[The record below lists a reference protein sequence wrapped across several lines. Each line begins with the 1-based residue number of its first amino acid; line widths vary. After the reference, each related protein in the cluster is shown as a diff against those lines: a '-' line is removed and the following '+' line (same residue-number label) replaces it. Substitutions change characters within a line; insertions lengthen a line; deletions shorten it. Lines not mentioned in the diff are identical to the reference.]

1 MSCIPSLLRGL
12 NKVNDRA
19 LGDKQR
25 DVNVVKTYPN
35 AMAKFTRL
43 FIQRESPFQK
53 KKDYS
58 ERVTHHATQFVPE
71 PC

>member
-1 MSCIPSLLRGL
+1 MIGRWVISKEMLMLSKHILMLWQNLHVSLYKER
-12 NKVNDRA
+12 V
-19 LGDKQR
+19 
-25 DVNVVKTYPN
+25 
-35 AMAKFTRL
+35 L
-43 FIQRESPFQK
+43 FKK